1 MFASLA
7 KISRGRIDKILV
19 RLRKYSPSNIFT
31 QLYSFYSPWIYSN
44 SVDISSEIWRRALQC
59 ALAWRPTF
67 PSITY
72 PLKRGII
79 ECIGKSE
86 YVLMNFRQVVSYEFG
101 NSSSKKIFIFGPIL
115 QTKSVKNFKDMRFL
129 RQHLHI
135 SAFFCLFYCFRI
147 THSLHWISHIYWYR
161 IIGICYSKILF
172 QI

>member
-44 SVDISSEIWRRALQC
+44 SVDISSEIWRRALQY

-72 PLKRGII
+72 SLKRGIF

-86 YVLMNFRQVVSYEFG
+86 YVLMNFRQVRIYEFG
-101 NSSSKKIFIFGPIL
+101 NSSSKKMFIFGPIL
-115 QTKSVKNFKDMRFL
+115 QTKYVKNFKDMRFL
-129 RQHLHI
+129 RQYLHI
-135 SAFFCLFYCFRI
+135 SAFFFAYF
-147 THSLHWISHIYWYR
+147 TVSE
-161 IIGICYSKILF
+161 
-172 QI
+172 